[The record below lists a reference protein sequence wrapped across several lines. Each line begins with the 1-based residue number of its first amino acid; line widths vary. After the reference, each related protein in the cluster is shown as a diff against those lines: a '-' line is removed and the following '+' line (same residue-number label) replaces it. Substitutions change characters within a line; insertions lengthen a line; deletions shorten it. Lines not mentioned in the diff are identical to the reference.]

1 MRNGSRPRHLL
12 LTLLGDY
19 WYGRHDPLPSA
30 TLVALL
36 GEFGVSPAA
45 ARAALNRPARRGVL
59 ECSRTGRRAG
69 YGLSR
74 RVPAEL
80 RLGPAVR
87 DAVLFGADPPPWDG
101 RWRW

>member
-1 MRNGSRPRHLL
+1 MTGTTAAQAGDGEVRLPRMRNGPRPQHLL

-45 ARAALNRPARRGVL
+45 ARAALNRLARRG
-59 ECSRTGRRAG
+59 
-69 YGLSR
+69 
-74 RVPAEL
+74 
-80 RLGPAVR
+80 
-87 DAVLFGADPPPWDG
+87 
-101 RWRW
+101 